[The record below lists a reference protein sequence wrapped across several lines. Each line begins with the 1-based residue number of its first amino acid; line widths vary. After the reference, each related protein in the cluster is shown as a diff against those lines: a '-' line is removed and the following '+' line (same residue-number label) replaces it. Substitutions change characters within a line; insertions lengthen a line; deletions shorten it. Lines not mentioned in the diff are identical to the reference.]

1 MYKELIICIII
12 IFVIISLNTITQNY
26 TKYSIQKMNSNLDIV
41 KELVIEGNNEKTT
54 EGLKKMRED
63 WNETYEKLTYY
74 LEHDEL
80 EKVSTKLA
88 NIGAN
93 IQTEEKA
100 ECIASIEECK
110 YVLEHIREKLEF
122 KIQNI
127 F

>member
-54 EGLKKMRED
+54 EGLKKIRED

>member
-12 IFVIISLNTITQNY
+12 VFVIISLNTITQNY

>member
-110 YVLEHIREKLEF
+110 YVLEHIREKIEF

>member
-26 TKYSIQKMNSNLDIV
+26 TKNSIQKMNSNLDIV

>member
-12 IFVIISLNTITQNY
+12 VFVIISLNTTTQNY

-54 EGLKKMRED
+54 EGLKKIRED

>member
-41 KELVIEGNNEKTT
+41 KELVIEGNNEKTS

-93 IQTEEKA
+93 IQTEEKT